1 MNITQVAF
9 TYRKSVFLII
19 AVLLINGLFAYF
31 TLPAQEDPTIT
42 IREAIVSTS
51 FPGMA
56 PDRIEQLITKKL
68 EEEIR
73 KIPQVKEIKSSSA
86 TGISII
92 HVKIYD
98 RYFNLDDIWQNLRNK
113 VTAAH
118 SKMPSGTHT
127 PFVNDEFGDVSVVTL
142 ALTADGFDLGEMY
155 DIAQHIRDTLYGVE
169 GTKKIEI
176 LGRQEERIFLEASN
190 AKLAQLGISPQS
202 LINELQKQNI
212 VRSGGQVNTGAIS
225 FIVEPSGNFNNL
237 AEIGNTYISIP
248 DTEDFIALKDV
259 VALRRDF
266 IDPPDKT
273 AYLNGQSAIFFAIS
287 MLPENNLL
295 EYAPRVLNKIN
306 DIESSL
312 PIGYNLEIATYQA
325 DQVAKT
331 INGVSVNVLQTLAIV
346 LVVVILFLG
355 LRTGLIVGAI
365 VPFVML
371 ATLSIMQF
379 SDMKLERMSLA
390 TLIISLG
397 LLVDNGIVIA
407 EDFKRRLE
415 DGVDR
420 YNAMLQGSKELA
432 VPLLS
437 SSVTTVLFFLPLML
451 AEHVAGE
458 YTRSIS
464 LVILITLLTSWVLA
478 LCVTPLLCYFFITL
492 PKGKTSVNKESSKAE
507 SSKFYRYYETFLHWL
522 LKHKALF
529 MSAMLV
535 LFIGSVLS
543 MKYVAKQ
550 FFPDSDRTQIL
561 VNIDLPNGTS
571 STETNRQMKD
581 IFAWLEDDTR
591 FDFIESYSAYV
602 GFSGPRFVMSL
613 NPEDP
618 AQNKGFMVLNV
629 KDETDISATVL
640 RLDEQIEHN
649 FPNVSARVKKMF
661 LGPSD
666 SSTIKIQVKGPDKD
680 IIYKKAQQIMA
691 VLHNVPSTLDIRT
704 DWENLITKI
713 DVQID
718 QHRAKRSGLTSEE
731 IAQALD
737 AYFSGSKITEFRE
750 GDNIIPVVLRAE
762 QAERQSL
769 DRLRT
774 LNIYSNKTGQT
785 VPLFQVANL
794 APYNQFSII
803 HHEDLF
809 RTISIQARNTEMAA
823 EDLKLIIDE
832 QIQALAADLP
842 INHHIEY
849 DGVIKESRAAQK
861 ALGASMPI
869 VLGLILILL
878 VAQFNSF
885 RQAAVIT
892 LTIPLSFIG
901 AVLGLFIMQA
911 PFGFMVTLGLYSL
924 AGIIINNAIV
934 LIDRIK
940 IETASGKSDYQAVVD
955 ACLTRLRPIAMTT
968 ITTVMGLL
976 PLIIGKDPLFYGM
989 ANVIAFGLG
998 IGTILTLAVVPALYC
1013 GFYRITDNQAKQV

>member
-42 IREAIVSTS
+42 IRESIVSTS

-1013 GFYRITDNQAKQV
+1013 GFYKITDNQAKAM